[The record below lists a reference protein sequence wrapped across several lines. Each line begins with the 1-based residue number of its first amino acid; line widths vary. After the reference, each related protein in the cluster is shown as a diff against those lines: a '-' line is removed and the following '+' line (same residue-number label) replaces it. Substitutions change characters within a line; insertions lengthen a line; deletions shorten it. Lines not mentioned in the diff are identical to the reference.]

1 MSDIALRARYLNNQR
16 QHEYEVLGLDP
27 ARTALLIVDVYLGE
41 QYGEDIEG
49 VTGNRVKPWWEA
61 MHRCKDV
68 LDAAR
73 SVSLPVVYVMNS
85 SPRIALNRSA
95 WGRHFKRSWETD
107 FDLAFREGGV
117 DAREY
122 HGGRPGPLQIP
133 PGLEPIEGEYYV
145 RKHVYS
151 GFFDSR
157 LDTLLRNLGIE
168 AVVMAGMW
176 ADVCMLTTAY
186 DAFYRNYEVIWVRD
200 GTMSGMDPARDGSM
214 PATEQVADT
223 VEWAI
228 GYTVT
233 SAEFTAACGR
243 AVGGVG

>member
-1 MSDIALRARYLNNQR
+1 MHTIELKARYLNNDGV
-16 QHEYEVLGLDP
+16 HGYEVLSLEP
-27 ARTALLIVDVYLGE
+27 SRTALLLVDVYLSE

-49 VTGNRVKPWWEA
+49 VTGRRVKPWWDA
-61 MHRCKDV
+61 IHRCKDV

-85 SPRIALNRSA
+85 APRIALNRAA
-95 WGRHFKRSWETD
+95 WGRHFKRSWDTD
-107 FDLAFREGGV
+107 FDIAFREGGV
-117 DAREY
+117 DPREY

-157 LDTLLRNLGIE
+157 LDTLLRNLRIE
-168 AVVMAGMW
+168 VVVMAGMW
-176 ADVCMLTTAY
+176 ADICMMTTAF

-200 GTMSGMDPARDGSM
+200 ATMAGGDPAPDGSL
-214 PATEQVADT
+214 PETERCARM
-223 VEWAI
+223 VENAI

-233 SAEFTAACGR
+233 AAEFVAAC
-243 AVGGVG
+243 ASSSM